1 MNTHEHFAELENIS
15 GPTNRNFG
23 LTMSFVF
30 IFAASLSKYKFHSK
44 IAFATAFTISA
55 IFLVAACFSPNKLTA
70 INKYW
75 AEFGKLLQKIVTPI
89 IMLLIYTTVF
99 VPAGL
104 ILRLTGKRTMCLY
117 KDNTTSFWI
126 KKTPAELPEPMKY
139 QF

>member
-1 MNTHEHFAELENIS
+1 MNTHEQFADFENIT

-30 IFAASLSKYKFHSK
+30 IFVAALSKYKFHSK
-44 IAFATAFTISA
+44 IAFFAAVGISA
-55 IFLVAACFSPNKLTA
+55 SFLIATFISPNKLST

-75 AEFGKLLQKIVTPI
+75 AEFGKILQKIVTPL
-89 IMLLIYTTVF
+89 IMFVIYSTVF

-104 ILRLTGKRTMCLY
+104 LLKFTGKRTMLLY

>member
-1 MNTHEHFAELENIS
+1 MSTHEQFTDLEKIT

-30 IFAASLSKYKFHSK
+30 IFAAALSKYKFHSK
-44 IAFATAFTISA
+44 IAFAAAFIISA
-55 IFLVAACFSPNKLTA
+55 VFLVATCFTPNKLSA

-75 AEFGKLLQKIVTPI
+75 AELGKILQKIVTPV

-104 ILRLTGKRTMCLY
+104 LLKIFGK
-117 KDNTTSFWI
+117 
-126 KKTPAELPEPMKY
+126 
-139 QF
+139 